1 MFALEAKV
9 EAQSESMLDGY
20 VVVADA
26 RQPDTNASTVL
37 CSGLA
42 ALIAMSGAKKSV
54 GRSIARRGCPGV
66 GVAGRAVFTTTRAQ
80 TDHKKSCG
88 CAKSARRLLQ
98 LASFIM
104 FIAKRSY
111 SPHPTSKKKITR
123 LLK

>member
-66 GVAGRAVFTTTRAQ
+66 GVAGRAVFATTRAQ
-80 TDHKKSCG
+80 TDHKKSWLCQKRTSI
-88 CAKSARRLLQ
+88 AAISQFYYVYRKT
-98 LASFIM
+98 FIQPT
-104 FIAKRSY
+104 
-111 SPHPTSKKKITR
+111 PHQQKKITR